1 MKRTFSFLAAAL
13 IGLGFAG
20 SVQAQSNNSRI
31 NLIVMSDDA
40 DPDTVPRNSRIFN
53 RVQLALS
60 EYMNTRGFQVYD
72 ETSVAGGIN
81 PPGRVR
87 RRDAELIEV
96 ARAAPTPL
104 DAMAVYQIYASV
116 RRSPA
121 AQIRYPEVRIAGRIL
136 NVRTGQFI
144 SSFEVGGFQM
154 PALPNPCDRE
164 CVLEKVGDQSR
175 MLASD
180 LGSALA
186 SKLESFA
193 RPGGATAA
201 DGGKDGGSAAGTS
214 VAQASA
220 DGCVALP
227 TDYEIQLRDFTPS
240 EVNRIEGEFVRW
252 GCYQRHRA
260 TATTD
265 NMAAFFYSTSAD
277 SARITRNFRLML
289 ELIGMNAQVNFSGN
303 RVTVTKVLTRG

>member
-1 MKRTFSFLAAAL
+1 MKRPIALAALLLA
-13 IGLGFAG
+13 GLGLAG
-20 SVQAQSNNSRI
+20 PAMAQSNNSRI
-31 NLIVMSDDA
+31 NLVVMSDDA

-72 ETSVAGGIN
+72 ETAIAGGIN

-116 RRSPA
+116 RRSPS
-121 AQIRYPEVRIAGRIL
+121 AQIRFPEVRIAGRIL

-144 SSFEVGGFQM
+144 SAFEVGGFQL

-175 MLASD
+175 TLASD
-180 LGSALA
+180 LGAALA
-186 SKLESFA
+186 TKLEVFA
-193 RPGGATAA
+193 RPGGSSAGA
-201 DGGKDGGSAAGTS
+201 DLNKDGGAATT
-214 VAQASA
+214 AQASA

-227 TDYEIQLRDFTPS
+227 TDYEIQLRDFTTS

-260 TATTD
+260 TAMSDT
-265 NMAAFFYSTSAD
+265 MAAFFYSTSAD

-289 ELIGMNAQVNFSGN
+289 ELIGLNGQVTFSGN